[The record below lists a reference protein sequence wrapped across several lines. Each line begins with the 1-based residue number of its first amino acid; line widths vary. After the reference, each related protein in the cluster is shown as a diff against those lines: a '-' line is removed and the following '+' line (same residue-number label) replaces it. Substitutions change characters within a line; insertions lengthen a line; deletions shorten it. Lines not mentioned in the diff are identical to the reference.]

1 MRTKGVPKPRV
12 VLSGVVLAC
21 MILAGVLY
29 STFHGCVADQYTT
42 NNSSLDT
49 TCEAIVSR
57 GTVFDSVATPCAILH
72 QHDQTARSVS
82 PEPNGAYTG
91 CPQLRNTFSDIR
103 EVRALR

>member
-1 MRTKGVPKPRV
+1 M
-12 VLSGVVLAC
+12 L
-21 MILAGVLY
+21 
-29 STFHGCVADQYTT
+29 VAAQFFLHD
-42 NNSSLDT
+42 NSSLDT

-57 GTVFDSVATPCAILH
+57 GTSFDSVATPCAILH
-72 QHDQTARSVS
+72 HHDQTARSVS